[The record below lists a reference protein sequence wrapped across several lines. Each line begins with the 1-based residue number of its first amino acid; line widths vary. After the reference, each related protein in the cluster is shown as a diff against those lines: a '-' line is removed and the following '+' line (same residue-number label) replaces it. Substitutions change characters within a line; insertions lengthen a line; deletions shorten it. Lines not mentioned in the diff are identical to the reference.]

1 MSKHLVTRVRHIV
14 EGVTVDAGSTS
25 EAIEK
30 SRKLPRKDWAHID
43 SKRRRAYKAEALDV
57 NTSARTR

>member
-1 MSKHLVTRVRHIV
+1 MVTRVRHVV
-14 EGVTVDAGSTS
+14 EGVTVDANSAS

-30 SRKLPRKDWAHID
+30 SRKLPRKDWSHID

-57 NTSARTR
+57 NYSGRTR